1 MRFIRVFSDLS
12 NQLRYASGKRVLI
25 EIALIKLCRPQMEED
40 YDALVQRVAAMEE
53 KLQQGIPIAAV
64 SPVPA
69 AVSEMQS
76 ALKAP
81 EKKALPKAMPEEV
94 AQVAKQWPQILGQ
107 TTGLLRTTLSKAM
120 VTVSDAGE
128 LMLVFH
134 EPPGSKECAGDILQS
149 TGALEDLKQIMMEH
163 VGKEVPVIVEINTS
177 GSGNRQLYTDA
188 VDYFSK
194 TAHIDIEVE
203 DF

>member
-1 MRFIRVFSDLS
+1 M
-12 NQLRYASGKRVLI
+12 
-25 EIALIKLCRPQMEED
+25 
-40 YDALVQRVAAMEE
+40 AADF
-53 KLQQGIPIAAV
+53 GADN
-64 SPVPA
+64 
-69 AVSEMQS
+69 
-76 ALKAP
+76 
-81 EKKALPKAMPEEV
+81 
-94 AQVAKQWPQILGQ
+94 
-107 TTGLLRTTLSKAM
+107 GLLRTTLSKAM

-188 VDYFSK
+188 DGLFFKDGPY
-194 TAHIDIEVE
+194 
-203 DF
+203 